1 MRTISNDFL
10 SNITGFGK
18 ELNVRIATHSF
29 DTNTFTY
36 VEGTSFNDYLYRM
49 EIYFKGDMLKTC
61 MRQLVLEYEKD
72 NQIISSNVQIGDV
85 ICVQLGVKLDNV
97 SYQYVDLGKFIINE
111 INDNKDNNSI
121 TIKAYDYMV
130 LTMIEH
136 DNTLELTYPCTLSDY
151 LDAISTKF
159 GFTISYDYLNNDDMT
174 LESDPYLDENGNSL
188 GYTYRDILDE
198 ICEATG
204 GIMDIDESYNLRLKY
219 LSSTKDLT
227 IDNTYL
233 KEDNVSIGEHYG
245 PINCLTL
252 SRSADSDN
260 ISIRDEASILANGL
274 CEIKIS
280 DNQLLNTNDRG
291 DYAQEIFNQING
303 LDWQKETTLSSTG
316 IACLEVGDRLEYE
329 IDNNTYNIN
338 VFENQ
343 LIIESGIEENIYSN
357 TPQTSETDYK
367 VVSDTDKT
375 LNQAYI
381 IVNKQTQEIEALTSK
396 TNTLDTTINNNY
408 QELND
413 KFNGYIP
420 TGSLVEIQNSVTQ
433 LQTDTYTKTQID
445 TKLIDGSVKLVQ
457 TASATYSEDGM
468 SYEKTNSNTKTTI
481 NEVGVNVRNNNN
493 ESILFA
499 GYVDNNNTQYS
510 DFRGQTIVASE
521 NILVKKYM
529 VVGEKSRF
537 ENYEDGTGCFF
548 IG

>member
-1 MRTISNDFL
+1 MRTVSNDFL
-10 SNITGFGK
+10 SNIVGFGK
-18 ELNVRIATHSF
+18 ELDIRVATHSF

-36 VEGTSFNDYLYRM
+36 VEGTSFNEYLYRM
-49 EIYFKGDMLKTC
+49 EIYFKSDMLKTC
-61 MRQLVLEYEKD
+61 MRELVLEYEKD

-85 ICVQLGVKLDNV
+85 VCIQLGVKLDNV
-97 SYQYVDLGKFIINE
+97 PYQYVDLGKFIINE

-121 TIKAYDYMV
+121 TIKAYDYMI
-130 LTMIEH
+130 LTMVEH
-136 DNTLELTYPCTLSDY
+136 DTPLELTYPCTLSDY

-159 GFTISYDYLNNDDMT
+159 GFTITYDHLNNDDMV
-174 LESDPYLDENGNSL
+174 LESDPYLDENENSL

-204 GIMDIDESYNLRLKY
+204 GIMDVDESYNLRLKY

-233 KEDNVSIGEHYG
+233 KEDNVSVGEHYG

-260 ISIRDEASILANGL
+260 ISIRDEASIIANGL

-303 LDWQKETTLSSTG
+303 LEWQKETTLSSTG
-316 IACLEVGDRLEYE
+316 IACLEIGDRLEYLV
-329 IDNNTYNIN
+329 DNNTYNIN

-343 LIIESGIEENIYSN
+343 LVIESGIEENIYSN

-381 IVNKQTQEIEALTSK
+381 IVNKQTQEIEAVTSK
-396 TNTLDTTINNNY
+396 TNTLETTVNNNY

-413 KFNGYIP
+413 KFNGYVP

-468 SYEKTNSNTKTTI
+468 TYEKSNANTKTTI
-481 NEVGVNVRNNNN
+481 NEVGVNVRNQNDD
-493 ESILFA
+493 SILFA
-499 GYVDNNNTQYS
+499 GYVDDDNTQYS